1 MTNFEKY
8 YEEIVEKKYR
18 AVKNGKPISCKSI
31 DCAECEL
38 YDEGTVCAYSL
49 LEWLTEEYEELK
61 LKQILT
67 KQQKKLCED
76 LKSGYIARSENDCL
90 RWYEKKPKKGEFGW
104 LNSWSSRLLLGKCFP
119 EFPFIKWEDKE
130 PYSIEDMLTW
140 EVEE

>member
-49 LEWLTEEYEELK
+49 LEWLAKEYEEPK

-76 LKSGYIARSENDCL
+76 LKSGYIARSENGKL
-90 RWYEKKPKKGEFGW
+90 FWHREHPIKSNYTWH
-104 LNSWSSRLLLGKCFP
+104 SSSPR
-119 EFPFIKWEDKE
+119 
-130 PYSIEDMLTW
+130 YHIEINT
-140 EVEE
+140 VFS